1 MAAVSDAPTI
11 YAFRRDL
18 VLAASAGTGKTHCLV
33 GVLVHLLLG
42 ASELGG
48 APHDP
53 VDPGRVVATTF
64 SRKAAAEI
72 RARVVE
78 ELEKLSTNDPKAKYR
93 ADIDAARD
101 RIGAR
106 WSADETAKRAR
117 DALSSIGRAQI
128 GTLHGFASSL
138 LRTYAL
144 ECGLSPSFEL
154 ADEAAMRTRA
164 EDGIARAI
172 DRIGRTRGAELAA
185 LVNAANGVER
195 LASQITR
202 ALARL
207 EEEGRGAAS
216 LTIDASDAGAIEAQM
231 QRTLEHARDLAPL
244 PRFAEPAGAFLRAW
258 EARDADA
265 LADAAEA
272 LTGVRSGK
280 DGPVAESWFAYREAF
295 LPGKTNAERGRS
307 LAVRWRLRERFAA
320 SAHFARDV
328 LAACEE
334 EIRRDAVQSS
344 QLSYGDLLRMTRDLL
359 RDRPDVAAEIGE
371 SLDVLLVDEF
381 QDTSR
386 LQRDLL
392 VLLWQR
398 DARARAAGVVPSIG
412 DVRRHGLLV
421 VGDRKQSIYAFRG
434 ADVSVFAE
442 VCVGLAGANAR
453 VALGIEPGRTWEPE
467 EPIADFVPLRHNRR
481 GEPELLAFA
490 NEFAARRF
498 RPGEPAEL
506 YEIAY
511 VPATEDLLS
520 PPERLEPSEPTP
532 RTLWLRVDP
541 LRQGKRVSSASDEAS
556 VIAEDVRAMI
566 AVGEPRVNGEAPR
579 WRDIAVLAETNRALD
594 HVAYALARADV
605 PYVVAGSGFY
615 NAREVRDVAAMLALL
630 IDTSEQWAM
639 LEVLRGPWC
648 GARDET
654 LIALTDEHQ
663 GITPVGTAW
672 DEGGRRS
679 AIHED
684 DREALSRVRRVVETL
699 HGDLD
704 RLGPGGALREA
715 VRALE
720 LEEVLVRLPRG
731 AQRVANVR
739 KLLVM
744 ADSARDPRA
753 FLDAL
758 DEAAERELS
767 EGEAATFSEEDDA
780 VRLLTVHAS
789 KGLDF
794 PIVILPEV
802 GKEPRRTERE
812 AFRLTAAEGGARGEA
827 ATGEG
832 TSAAIVARVVD
843 DEGRQHEGP
852 SYERALE
859 DARRRE
865 RAERQR
871 LAYVAM
877 TRASHA
883 MRLVGDRVPPQ
894 KGETEAYA
902 STTAA
907 TLRAI
912 ADDPSSCAR
921 AFLDVVD
928 VEPSAARADQL
939 APPSA
944 DSAPLPEMPEEL
956 RWVPLTAPAWRS
968 LPIAA
973 TALQD
978 FHHCA
983 RRFEL
988 AHVLD
993 LPEHAPAF
1001 VEGVARD
1008 AADDAGGAP
1017 RLDARAEGTLAHRVL
1032 ERVDAASFGATLF
1045 ARAEASRILEREGV
1059 PRDHEKHERVVD
1071 RVLRFLGGAYAERV
1085 AAMKARIAREVPFVI
1100 EVPADEGRV
1109 LLLRGSIDLLV
1120 RWRDGSV
1127 DVIDYKRARGPSP
1140 EPHAFQLEAYVLAA
1154 RAMTPEAVKIRAG
1167 IVFLGGGRGEPAWI
1181 PPSDVDSSRAR
1192 FAPLA
1197 GRLVAA
1203 RWTERFPR
1211 EPIATCHAIRCGY
1224 VRHCHP
1230 EKAR

>member
-1 MAAVSDAPTI
+1 VSDAATI

-18 VLAASAGTGKTHCLV
+18 VLAASAGTGKTHSLV

-48 APHDP
+48 APHPP
-53 VDPGRVVATTF
+53 VDPARVVATTF

-78 ELEKLSTNDPKAKYR
+78 ELERLATNDPKAKYR
-93 ADIDAARD
+93 ADLDAARE
-101 RIGAR
+101 RMGER
-106 WSADETAKRAR
+106 WTDAEVAKRAR
-117 DALSSIGRAQI
+117 DASSSIARAQI

-144 ECGLSPSFEL
+144 EQGLSPSFEL
-154 ADEAAMRTRA
+154 ADEETTRARA
-164 EDGIARAI
+164 EDAIARAI

-185 LVNAANGVER
+185 LVTAANGVER

-202 ALARL
+202 VLARL

-216 LTIDASDAGAIEAQM
+216 LAVNESDAAAIEAQM
-231 QRTLEHARDLAPL
+231 QRTLDHARALARL
-244 PRFAEPAGAFLRAW
+244 PRFAEPAGTLLVAW
-258 EARDADA
+258 DSRDADA
-265 LADAAEA
+265 IADAAESFA
-272 LTGVRSGK
+272 SVRSGK
-280 DGPVAESWFAYREAF
+280 DGPEAEAWFAFREAF
-295 LPGKTNAERGRS
+295 LPGKTNGERGRS
-307 LAVRWRLRERFAA
+307 LAVRWRLRDQFAA
-320 SAHFARDV
+320 SSRFARDV

-334 EIRRDAVQSS
+334 EARRDAARSS
-344 QLSYGDLLRMTRDLL
+344 VLAFGDLLRMTRDLL
-359 RDRPDVAAEIGE
+359 RDRPDLADEIGA

-398 DARARAAGVVPSIG
+398 DPRSRAAGVVPSIG

-442 VCVGLAGANAR
+442 VCVGLAGAHAR
-453 VALGIEPGRTWEPE
+453 VSLGIEAGRTWEPE

-481 GEPELLAFA
+481 GQPELLAFA
-490 NEFAARRF
+490 NEFSARRF
-498 RPGEPAEL
+498 RPGDPPEL

-511 VPATEDLLS
+511 VPPTEDLRS
-520 PPERLEPSEPTP
+520 PPERAPPLEPIP
-532 RTLWLRVDP
+532 RTTWLRIDAQ
-541 LRQGKRVSSASDEAS
+541 RQGKRVSSASDEAG
-556 VIAEDVRAMI
+556 VIADHVRAI
-566 AVGEPRVNGEAPR
+566 VASGEPRVNGEAPR

-594 HVAYALARADV
+594 HVAYALARAEV

-630 IDTSEQWAM
+630 IDTSAQWAIV
-639 LEVLRGPWC
+639 EVLRGPWC

-654 LIALTDEHQ
+654 LIALTDDHR
-663 GITPVGTAW
+663 GIAAVGPAW
-672 DEGGRRS
+672 DEGERRV
-679 AIHED
+679 AIHGD
-684 DREALSRVRRVVETL
+684 DRAALAEVRRVVTTL
-699 HGDLD
+699 HDDLD

-715 VRALE
+715 VRALD

-739 KLLVM
+739 KLLAI
-744 ADSARDPRA
+744 ADASRDPRA
-753 FLDAL
+753 LLDSL

-780 VRLLTVHAS
+780 IRLLTVHAS

-794 PIVILPEV
+794 PIVLIPEV
-802 GKEPRRTERE
+802 GKEPRRVERE
-812 AFRLTAAEGGARGEA
+812 AFRVAS
-827 ATGEG
+827 GEG
-832 TSAAIVARVVD
+832 DRGLLVARVVD
-843 DEGRQHEGP
+843 PEGRVHDAP
-852 SYERALE
+852 SYERAMD
-859 DARRRE
+859 DARRRD

-871 LAYVAM
+871 LAYVAV

-883 MRLVGDRVPPQ
+883 MRLVGDRAAPQ
-894 KGETEAYA
+894 KGETETYA

-907 TLRAI
+907 TLHAI
-912 ADDPSSCAR
+912 ADDTPSRAR
-921 AFLDVVD
+921 AFLAVEDVD
-928 VEPSAARADQL
+928 PSAIRADSP
-939 APPSA
+939 AFSA
-944 DSAPLPEMPEEL
+944 VDRASQAVRAEL
-956 RWVPLTAPAWRS
+956 SDAAWTPVTIPAWRS

-978 FHHCA
+978 FYHCA

-1001 VEGVARD
+1001 VEAVTRD
-1008 AADDAGGAP
+1008 AIDEGNGAS

-1045 ARAEASRILEREGV
+1045 ARAEASRILEREGI

-1085 AAMKARIAREVPFVI
+1085 AAMKAQIAREVPFVI
-1100 EVPADEGRV
+1100 DVHDAEGRAV
-1109 LLLRGSIDLLV
+1109 ALRGSIDLLV
-1120 RWRDGSV
+1120 RWKDGTV

-1140 EPHAFQLEAYVLAA
+1140 EPHAFQLDAYALAA
-1154 RAMTPEAVKIRAG
+1154 RAMVPNAVKIRAG
-1167 IVFLGGGRGEPAWI
+1167 IVFLGGGHGDPAWI
-1181 PPSDVDSSRAR
+1181 VPSEPAVSRAR
-1192 FAPLA
+1192 LAPLGA
-1197 GRLVAA
+1197 RLVEA
-1203 RWTERFPR
+1203 RWSERFPR
-1211 EPIATCHAIRCGY
+1211 EPITTCRAIRCGY

-1230 EKAR
+1230 DEPR

>member
-1 MAAVSDAPTI
+1 VAAVSDAATI

-18 VLAASAGTGKTHCLV
+18 VLAASAGTGKTHSLV

-48 APHDP
+48 GPHEP

-78 ELEKLSTNDPKAKYR
+78 ELEKLATNDSKAKYR
-93 ADIDAARD
+93 ADLDAARD
-101 RIGAR
+101 RVGAR
-106 WSADETAKRAR
+106 WSEAETARRAR
-117 DALSSIGRAQI
+117 DALTAIGRAQI

-154 ADEAAMRTRA
+154 ADEQTTRARA
-164 EDGIARAI
+164 EDAIARAL
-172 DRIGRTRGAELAA
+172 DRIGRSRGAELAA
-185 LVNAANGVER
+185 LVTAANGVER

-216 LTIDASDAGAIEAQM
+216 LDVDASDAVAIESQM
-231 QRTLEHARDLAPL
+231 QRMLQHARDLVSL
-244 PRFAEPAGAFLRAW
+244 PRFEESASGLIRAW
-258 EARDADA
+258 EAKDADA
-265 LADAAEA
+265 IAGAAES
-272 LTGVRSGK
+272 LTTLRAGK
-280 DGPVAESWFAYREAF
+280 DGPAAEAWFAFRDAF
-295 LPGKTNAERGRS
+295 LPGKTNGERGRS
-307 LAVRWRLRERFAA
+307 LGIRWRLRDQFAA
-320 SAHFARDV
+320 ASRFARDV

-334 EIRRDAVQSS
+334 EARRDAAHSS
-344 QLSYGDLLRMTRDLL
+344 VLAYGDLLRMTRDLL
-359 RDRPDVAAEIGE
+359 RDRPDVAAEIGA

-398 DARARAAGVVPSIG
+398 EPRLRAPGVVPSIG

-442 VCVGLAGANAR
+442 VCVGLAGAHAR
-453 VALGIEPGRTWEPE
+453 TSLGIEAGRTWEPE

-490 NEFAARRF
+490 NEFSARRF
-498 RPGEPAEL
+498 RPGEPPEL

-511 VPATEDLLS
+511 VPATEDLRS
-520 PPERLEPSEPTP
+520 PPEHVAPTELTP
-532 RTLWLRVDP
+532 RTMWLRVDAQ
-541 LRQGKRVSSASDEAS
+541 RHGRRVSSASDEAG
-556 VIAEDVRAMI
+556 VIADHVRAII
-566 AVGEPRVNGEAPR
+566 ASGEPSVNGVAPR

-630 IDTSEQWAM
+630 IDTREQWAM

-648 GARDET
+648 GVRDET
-654 LIALTDEHQ
+654 LIALTDAYK
-663 GITPVGTAW
+663 GLAPVGPAW
-672 DEGGRRS
+672 EAGARRGE
-679 AIHED
+679 IHED
-684 DREALSRVRRVVETL
+684 DRAALGHLRHVVETL

-720 LEEVLVRLPRG
+720 LEEVLVQLPRG

-739 KLLVM
+739 KLLAM
-744 ADSARDPRA
+744 ADDARGARA
-753 FLDAL
+753 LLDTL

-794 PIVILPEV
+794 PIVIVPEV
-802 GKEPRRTERE
+802 GKEPRRAERE
-812 AFRLTAAEGGARGEA
+812 AFRLAPGDGERGM
-827 ATGEG
+827 
-832 TSAAIVARVVD
+832 IVARVVD
-843 DEGRQHEGP
+843 SEGRLHDGP
-852 SYERALE
+852 AYERALE

-883 MRLVGDRVPPQ
+883 MTLVGDRVAPQ

-912 ADDPSSCAR
+912 ADDATSCAR
-921 AFLDVVD
+921 AFLEVVEDVQ
-928 VEPSAARADQL
+928 PSAGRADE
-939 APPSA
+939 S
-944 DSAPLPEMPEEL
+944 SAPLDSSTPA
-956 RWVPLTAPAWRS
+956 VPSEAPATWIPVTSPAWRS

-1001 VEGVARD
+1001 VEAVARD
-1008 AADDAGGAP
+1008 ATDDGSGAP

-1059 PRDHEKHERVVD
+1059 PRDHEKHGKVVE

-1085 AAMKARIAREVPFVI
+1085 AAMKAQISREVTFVI
-1100 EVPADEGRV
+1100 DVADDEGRALV
-1109 LLLRGSIDLLV
+1109 LRGSIDLLV
-1120 RWRDGSV
+1120 RWKDGTV

-1140 EPHAFQLEAYVLAA
+1140 EPHAFQLDAYALAA
-1154 RAMTPEAVKIRAG
+1154 REIVPDAARIRAG
-1167 IVFLGGGRGEPAWI
+1167 IDFLGGGRGEPAWI
-1181 PPSDVDSSRAR
+1181 APSEPSVSRAR
-1192 FAPLA
+1192 LAPLGA
-1197 GRLVAA
+1197 RLVAS
-1203 RWTERFPR
+1203 RWSEQFPR
-1211 EPIATCHAIRCGY
+1211 EPIATCRAIRCGY

-1230 EKAR
+1230 GEVQ